1 MDEKWIQES
10 KPWKLLN
17 TQEQMIKPDI
27 SGHNERVISEKNM
40 TWTKNMT
47 FQNIRL
53 IGTKVRQKKKN
64 TNVIQVYY
72 VPLIINPLELSVRD
86 SDQI

>member
-27 SGHNERVISEKNM
+27 SGHNEGVISEQTRHELK
-40 TWTKNMT
+40 TWHFK
-47 FQNIRL
+47 I
-53 IGTKVRQKKKN
+53 
-64 TNVIQVYY
+64 
-72 VPLIINPLELSVRD
+72 
-86 SDQI
+86 